1 MTLKRKNIYLAL
13 FASIIGV
20 AAVFVWFF
28 VNGVTE
34 ESDDGRTS
42 IILNEDEKDYV
53 LLEMR
58 GLLEAVH
65 AITVGLADNEMED
78 ISSAA
83 KKLGTGH
90 TGKEPVSLITKL
102 P

>member
-34 ESDDGRTS
+34 ESDDGRGVPPS
-42 IILNEDEKDYV
+42 
-53 LLEMR
+53 
-58 GLLEAVH
+58 G
-65 AITVGLADNEMED
+65 G
-78 ISSAA
+78 
-83 KKLGTGH
+83 
-90 TGKEPVSLITKL
+90 PV
-102 P
+102 